1 MPSAS
6 GSSTGRRQSGARSSC
21 PRRTTISMNYS
32 VTWPRRPTTRAT
44 GDGDSAWMP
53 PTTKLSNVLRNPVQ
67 LRTRGEGAFRRPRWP
82 VFSDLHP
89 SGAAT
94 ARRAAES
101 GGRSGSALVRRARPR
116 SCPPPGAG
124 RMRACGAP
132 SHDRRT
138 PRTLAGRDWTG
149 LDWTGLDWTGLDEL
163 PHRPAAVRQGDAG
176 LDAVLARPQPPVPRL
191 RPAAA
196 VPARRRSAGRDRSRP
211 DRHLLGLT
219 ERGTTAGCCTAA
231 TRSAPMS
238 QLILLFPGAAQR
250 SVTH

>member
-149 LDWTGLDWTGLDEL
+149 LDWTGLDWTGLDWT
-163 PHRPAAVRQGDAG
+163 G
-176 LDAVLARPQPPVPRL
+176 LDWTGLDWTGRASPSPGCGTSRGRRPGRCIGATATSGSTSTTGCRRPRT
-191 RPAAA
+191 
-196 VPARRRSAGRDRSRP
+196 S
-211 DRHLLGLT
+211 T
-219 ERGTTAGCCTAA
+219 ICW
-231 TRSAPMS
+231 
-238 QLILLFPGAAQR
+238 
-250 SVTH
+250 